1 MKKENFTPIITNDE
15 KVAKKHNL
23 KQFHIIIWEENKYSK
38 TYYAKSKEDIDE
50 CLDDV
55 LDDFECDKFH
65 FRKGNTEITDI
76 IEEEK

>member
-1 MKKENFTPIITNDE
+1 MNKENQAPVITSDE

-23 KQFHIIIWEENKYSK
+23 KPFHVIIWEENKYSN
-38 TYYAKSKEDIDE
+38 TYYAKSKEDVDE

-65 FRKGNTEITDI
+65 FRKGNTEITEI
-76 IEEEK
+76 IGE